1 MWAPDATSPATRR
14 DMQALLELDQVSK
27 HFPLRGRGLF
37 GGRLGTVQ
45 AVSEAS
51 LAIARGETLA
61 LVGESGCGKTTLG
74 RVAALLHRPTAGR
87 LSLDGSDVAGLGR
100 DALRRL
106 RRKVQ
111 TVFQDPFGSLNPR
124 LTAGF
129 SLREPLDIHRVGTPS
144 DRNARIAE
152 LIVAVGL
159 RRDDLE
165 RYPHQFSGGQRQRIA
180 IARAL
185 ALDPALVVLDEPLSS
200 LDVSVQSQVL
210 NLLAEIKR
218 RRGLAYL
225 FISHDLAAVEH
236 LADRIAVMYLGRVV
250 ELAPR
255 DLLLRQPAHPYTRAL
270 IDAVPRIEDGR
281 RRRAVL
287 KGDVPSPID
296 PPKGCA
302 FHPRCPRAEARCR
315 VQRPVLAIPPG
326 RAAAHLAACHFPLD
340 PA

>member
-1 MWAPDATSPATRR
+1 MNA
-14 DMQALLELDQVSK
+14 MEALLELDRVSK
-27 HFPLRGRGLF
+27 HFPLQGKGMF

-45 AVSEAS
+45 AVSGATLS
-51 LAIARGETLA
+51 IARGETLA

-74 RVAALLHRPTAGR
+74 RVAALLHRPTAGSVR
-87 LSLDGSDVAGLGR
+87 IAGAAAAGLGR
-100 DALRRL
+100 GALKQLRRQ
-106 RRKVQ
+106 VQ

-124 LTAGF
+124 LTVGF
-129 SLREPLDIHRVGTPS
+129 SLQEPLDIHRVGPPAQ
-144 DRNARIAE
+144 RRARAAE
-152 LIVAVGL
+152 LVEAVGL
-159 RRDDLE
+159 RRADLE

-210 NLLAEIKR
+210 NLLAELKR
-218 RRGLAYL
+218 ARGLSYL

-255 DLLLRQPAHPYTRAL
+255 NALLRRPAHPYTRAL

-281 RRRAVL
+281 RRRPVL
-287 KGDVPSPID
+287 RGDVPSPID
-296 PPKGCA
+296 PPGGCA
-302 FHPRCPRAEARCR
+302 FHPRCPRAEARCKAE
-315 VQRPVLAIPPG
+315 RPALVPAAG
-326 RAAAHLAACHFPLD
+326 RMADHAAACHFPLAA
-340 PA
+340 P

>member
-1 MWAPDATSPATRR
+1 MAP
-14 DMQALLELDQVSK
+14 LLELDRVSK
-27 HFPLRGRGLF
+27 HFPLRGKGLF
-37 GGRLGTVQ
+37 GSRLGTVQ
-45 AVSEAS
+45 AVSDAS
-51 LAIARGETLA
+51 LSIARGETLA

-74 RVAALLHRPTAGR
+74 RVAALLHRPTAGSVR
-87 LSLDGSDVAGLGR
+87 LSGGEVARASGGALKP
-100 DALRRL
+100 LRRQ
-106 RRKVQ
+106 VQ

-124 LTAGF
+124 LTVGF
-129 SLREPLDIHRVGTPS
+129 SLQEPLDIHAVGTS
-144 DRNARIAE
+144 LQRKARAE
-152 LIVAVGL
+152 DLIEAVGL
-159 RRDDLE
+159 RRADLQ

-210 NLLAEIKR
+210 NLLAELKR
-218 RRGLAYL
+218 ARSLSYL

-255 DLLLRQPAHPYTRAL
+255 DALLRAPAHPYARAL

-281 RRRAVL
+281 RRRPAL
-287 KGDVPSPID
+287 RGDVPSPID

-315 VQRPVLAIPPG
+315 VERPELAPPKG
-326 RAAAHLAACHFPLD
+326 RGAGHVAACHFPL
-340 PA
+340 AAA

>member
-1 MWAPDATSPATRR
+1 VRIS
-14 DMQALLELDQVSK
+14 
-27 HFPLRGRGLF
+27 
-37 GGRLGTVQ
+37 GG
-45 AVSEAS
+45 E
-51 LAIARGETLA
+51 
-61 LVGESGCGKTTLG
+61 
-74 RVAALLHRPTAGR
+74 
-87 LSLDGSDVAGLGR
+87 VAGLRGG
-100 DALRRL
+100 ALGRL
-106 RRKVQ
+106 RRQVQ

-124 LTAGF
+124 LTVGF
-129 SLREPLDIHRVGTPS
+129 SLREPLDIHSVGAPAERRARVE
-144 DRNARIAE
+144 E

-159 RRDDLE
+159 RRDDLA

-210 NLLAEIKR
+210 NLLADLKR
-218 RRGLAYL
+218 THGLGYL

-281 RRRAVL
+281 RRRPAL
-287 KGDVPSPID
+287 GGDVPSSID
-296 PPKGCA
+296 PPPGCA

-315 VQRPVLAIPPG
+315 AERPMLGPPSG
-326 RAAAHLAACHFPLD
+326 RAAAHQAACHFPLA
-340 PA
+340 PS